1 MALLIL
7 IALAAIAVYLG
18 RLYAFPFKNCRHCG
32 GTGRKHSRLNR
43 RAFSVCAGCAGNGR
57 TLRTGAR
64 MLHRT
69 VLEARSPATRDRLRR
84 RDTQAAERAA
94 LPGRTTSGPRGS
106 EQTRDH

>member
-7 IALAAIAVYLG
+7 IALVGLTVYLG
-18 RLYAFPFKNCRHCG
+18 RLYLFPFKNCRHCG

-43 RAFSVCAGCAGNGR
+43 RTFSVCARCAGNGR
-57 TLRTGAR
+57 TLRPGAR

-69 VLEARSPATRDRLRR
+69 ILEARSPATRDRLRR
-84 RDTQAAERAA
+84 RDTQAADRAA
-94 LPGRTTSGPRGS
+94 LPGRTTPTSRAG